1 MKVTRTSILSGAT
14 RTIDIPLL
22 TQNMLDVYAAG
33 ALAQDAFK
41 GLSDDDRE
49 FLMTGITAEEWD
61 SAFGDDDE

>member
-14 RTIDIPLL
+14 RTIDIPEL
-22 TQNMLDVYAAG
+22 TQNMLDVYAGG

-41 GLSDDDRE
+41 GLSPDDRE
-49 FLMTGITAEEWD
+49 FLMTGITADEWN

>member
-22 TQNMLDVYAAG
+22 TQNMLDVYASG

-41 GLSDDDRE
+41 GISDDDRE
-49 FLMTGITAEEWD
+49 FLMTGITADEWE
-61 SAFGDDDE
+61 SVFGGDDE